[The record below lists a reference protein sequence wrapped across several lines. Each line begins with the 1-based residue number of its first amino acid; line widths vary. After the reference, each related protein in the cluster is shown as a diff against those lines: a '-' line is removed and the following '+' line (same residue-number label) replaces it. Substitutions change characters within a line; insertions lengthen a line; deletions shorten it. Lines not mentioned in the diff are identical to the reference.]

1 MAKKKCPVIHRL
13 SYTQQMIL
21 AIIEGRKTE
30 TRRVPAER
38 YLKWQPG
45 DLIWIAESW
54 RIGMWNHH
62 NKTIFVDYKA
72 DNFCR
77 PEPIVIDDYD
87 RFTRYWIDCSDD
99 ADKAGNVPDNNGN
112 HKWEIGQSPCRWRS
126 GRFMPKAVARLWLK
140 ILSVEKQRLHRITNK
155 QIINEGCPK
164 DIYVSLAVRNWWF
177 KTWDEINLKR
187 ASGIYAYCKNPDVA
201 VIRFKVIS
209 TDGKI

>member
-1 MAKKKCPVIHRL
+1 MAKKKCPVIHSL

-126 GRFMPKAVARLWLK
+126 GRFMPKAVARIWLK
-140 ILSVEKQRLHRITNK
+140 ILSVEKQKLHDITDG
-155 QIINEGCPK
+155 QILAEGIKLPLNDK
-164 DIYVSLAVRNWWF
+164 DAKLDIAWIDLWNS
-177 KTWDEINLKR
+177 INLKR
-187 ASGIYAYCKNPDVA
+187 KGRFAWIHNPDVA
-201 VIRFKVIS
+201 VIKFKVIT
-209 TDGKI
+209 TDGKL